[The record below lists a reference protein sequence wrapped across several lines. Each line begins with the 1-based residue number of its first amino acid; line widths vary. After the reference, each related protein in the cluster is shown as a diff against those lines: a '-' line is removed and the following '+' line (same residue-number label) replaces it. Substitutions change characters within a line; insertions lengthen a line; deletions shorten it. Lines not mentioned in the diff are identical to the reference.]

1 MRISQAAAASFLL
14 AAACSSSAGSAP
26 QISLTVPPGNP
37 ASGYIEVTGLSR
49 ESLGT
54 IQRSTSTTDDW
65 ARVLRVTAKVG
76 NFPLENPPM
85 AGRYTI
91 EQRAIRFTPM
101 FPFDPG
107 REYQVSFNPGAVPGG
122 SGAAVTAVVSRPAEP
137 VTQPT
142 VVSRVYP
149 SGDVVPENQLRM
161 YIHFSAPMGRK
172 GGLDYV
178 QLLDERGA
186 VVEDPFLPL
195 DAEFWNEDRTR
206 YTVFFDP
213 GRQKR
218 GILPN
223 RAMGPSLTAGRMY
236 TLVVKKEWSDGNGQ
250 PLKESFTRRFRVGPP
265 DQQPLDQRSWKL
277 DPPLAGTRSP
287 LVVRFP
293 QSLDHGLLMRALG
306 VRHGAAAVQGEALV
320 EGHET
325 RWSFTPREP
334 WEPGQYQLVVL
345 AVLEDLAGNRDRPGV
360 RGGHL
365 RADRPVP

>member
-1 MRISQAAAASFLL
+1 M
-14 AAACSSSAGSAP
+14 
-26 QISLTVPPGNP
+26 
-37 ASGYIEVTGLSR
+37 
-49 ESLGT
+49 
-54 IQRSTSTTDDW
+54 
-65 ARVLRVTAKVG
+65 LRVRVKVG
-76 NFPLENPPM
+76 NFPLENPAM

-91 EQRAIRFTPM
+91 EPRAIRFTPM

-107 REYQVSFNPGAVPGG
+107 REYEVSFNPSAVPGG
-122 SGAAVTAVVSRPAEP
+122 SGAAVTAVVSRPPEP
-137 VTQPT
+137 VTPPT

-178 QLLDERGA
+178 QLLDEHGA

-223 RAMGPSLTAGRMY
+223 RAMGPSLTAGRSY
-236 TLVVKKEWSDGNGQ
+236 TLVVKKDWSDGNGQ

-293 QSLDHGLLMRALG
+293 QPLDHGLLLRALG

-320 EGHET
+320 EAHET
-325 RWSFTPREP
+325 RWSFTPREL
-334 WEPGQYQLVVL
+334 WEPGEYELVVL
-345 AVLEDLAGNRDRPGV
+345 AVLEDLAGNRIGRAFEVDTFERTDQSPEPEKIV
-360 RGGHL
+360 MPFADHL
-365 RADRPVP
+365 GTPRN